1 MGGFKE
7 TEGAD
12 GVDPRIRDLLV
23 SCIGAVEVDGGGM
36 SLLSR
41 TGAGEPVYGSDP
53 TAEKLERLQF
63 TLGEGPCVDA
73 WAGRSPVL
81 VPDLESPGSA
91 VTERWPTFLAE
102 AFGLGVRA
110 VFAFPLRIGA
120 HSLGAVDF
128 YRKAA
133 GPLEDRDVV
142 RSLTVVDTIALAL
155 LDGDAELDGAFGA
168 ESLHNLEVHRAAGM
182 VMVQMGSSIE
192 EAVLRLRATSFAEG
206 VPIDALARAVV
217 HGERRFDEGSA

>member
-1 MGGFKE
+1 MSGFTE

-23 SCIGAVEVDGGGM
+23 SCIGAVAVDGGGM

-53 TAEKLERLQF
+53 TAEKLESLQF

-73 WAGRSPVL
+73 SEGRAPVL
-81 VPDLESPGSA
+81 VPDLESPGSGA
-91 VTERWPTFLAE
+91 TDRWPTFLAE
-102 AFGLGVRA
+102 AVGLGVRA

-120 HSLGAVDF
+120 RSLGAVDF

-133 GPLEDRDVV
+133 GPLADSDLV
-142 RSLTVVDTIALAL
+142 RLLTVVDTIALAL
-155 LDGDAELDGAFGA
+155 LDGDADVDGALGA
-168 ESLHNLEVHRAAGM
+168 
-182 VMVQMGSSIE
+182 
-192 EAVLRLRATSFAEG
+192 
-206 VPIDALARAVV
+206 
-217 HGERRFDEGSA
+217 